1 MTKHT
6 YLLALAL
13 ACSALMLG
21 IPKAIAAEE
30 PAKVGGTW
38 EMTVETPRGTSTQ
51 TLTIQQDGGTI
62 KGTLK
67 GQRGEAPLE
76 GSIAGGKISFTVK
89 RETPNGTFTVEYSG
103 TVTGDSMSGTSHS
116 ERFDGKWTA
125 KRSDASSAK

>member
-13 ACSALMLG
+13 ACSAMMLG
-21 IPKAIAAEE
+21 TTKTVAAEE
-30 PAKVGGTW
+30 PAKVGGSW
-38 EMTVETPRGTSTQ
+38 EMSVETPRGTMTQ
-51 TLTIQQDGGTI
+51 SLTLQQDGGTI

-67 GQRGEAPLE
+67 GRRGESPLE
-76 GSIAGGKISFTVK
+76 GTIAGDKISFTVK

-103 TVTGDSMSGTSHS
+103 TVAGDSMSGTSHS